1 MTEKSS
7 EIIFLIDR
15 SGSMNVCEEDTIGG
29 YNSFLDIQRREE
41 GRAYVTTV
49 LFDNHYEVL
58 CEHADISEAV
68 YLSGKEYYARGT
80 TALLDAIG
88 LTISRVSQRQ
98 KAENGNAKTLMV
110 IITDGQDNVSRV
122 YSVKDI
128 YEMIHEQQDHN
139 GWQFIF
145 LGADMESIRTA
156 RSIGISPAQTGSF
169 TKANEGVRQ
178 KFSGISRTVS
188 HFRKNGQLNQDWRI

>member
-1 MTEKSS
+1 MIEKDT

-29 YNSFLDIQRREE
+29 YNSFLDVQRREE

-49 LFDNHYEVL
+49 LFDNHYDVL
-58 CEHADISEAV
+58 CEHVDISEAV
-68 YLSGKEYYARGT
+68 HLSRNEYYARGA

-88 LTISRVSQRQ
+88 LTISRVSERQ
-98 KAENGNAKTLMV
+98 KAENYTAKTLMV

-122 YSVKDI
+122 YSIKDI
-128 YEMIHEQQDHN
+128 YSMIHEQQDNHE
-139 GWQFIF
+139 WQFIF
-145 LGADMESIRTA
+145 LGADIESMRTA

-169 TKANEGVRQ
+169 TKSDEGVRR
-178 KFSGISRTVS
+178 KFGEISGIVS
-188 HFRKNGQLNQDWRI
+188 HFRKNCKINQNWLI